1 MREDLF
7 KVFESTGFLGFKN
20 NYYIFDGWKTFS
32 ENRVTKLL
40 TAQIEKYPSLMKL
53 QLAILKKDPLMSI
66 KEFSEIV
73 GEWTSL
79 NLPEEDLTKFNISDL
94 DTSTKSRD
102 HIMSLKPIINLS
114 SKNRQKVFLYDPE
127 KRKIDIN
134 ADPDMY
140 FLLMNTDL
148 KKLVAVDGIKAVY
161 VKFDPYNIKTF
172 YDKDEV
178 SYLNL
183 YSAPKWRFVDC
194 EPEYGGVIKNLI
206 DHLFPIEEE
215 REYVLDWFHHSLT
228 SRCETVLCLI
238 GARGTGKGILLS
250 SIAEALHSTEY
261 FQIAKQEVLTDKFN
275 GEFKNKRNIFFDE
288 VDISGDREVAKF
300 KALANAKIAVE
311 KKGEDSETVENFV
324 SMSLASNYRDK
335 FRVEPQD
342 RRFSTP
348 RITDVPLSK
357 VMKEKEISDFLE
369 DIQKEDSLEIAKFG
383 KFLLKR
389 VPNYSRHEPL
399 KNDYF
404 FELCKLSMPSWK
416 LFLIDY
422 FIANC
427 KDDSPIMVKDLKK
440 RFVGEYNDEALFPTR
455 KASFETFF
463 QDYLHDGKYRIGKV
477 VQLTDKNNRLSP
489 ALKPNKEFL
498 ELFGAVYGKGEEGS
512 EEFSGESLADSLD
525 NSLDSL

>member
-1 MREDLF
+1 MKEDLF
-7 KVFESTGFLGFKN
+7 KVFESIGFLGFKN
-20 NYYIFDGWKTFS
+20 NYYIFDGWKTTS
-32 ENRVTKLL
+32 ESKVTKFLFP
-40 TAQIEKYPSLMKL
+40 QVEKYPSLMKL
-53 QLAILKKDPLMSI
+53 QLAILRKDPLI
-66 KEFSEIV
+66 TLREFSEV
-73 GEWTSL
+73 VEDWTSL
-79 NLPEEDLTKFNISDL
+79 KLPGEDLTKFSIADL
-94 DTSTKSRD
+94 EDGSGGRG

-114 SKNRQKVFLYDPE
+114 SKSRQKVFLYDPE
-127 KRKIDIN
+127 KRKIDIES
-134 ADPDMY
+134 DPDMY

-148 KKLVAVDGIKAVY
+148 KKLLAMDGIKAVY
-161 VKFDPYNIKTF
+161 VKFEPYNIKTF
-172 YDKDEV
+172 YDKDGI

-194 EPEYGGVIKNLI
+194 EPKYGGIIKKLI

-215 REYVLDWFHHSLT
+215 KEYALDWFHHSLT

-348 RITDVPLSK
+348 RITDVPLHK

-369 DIQKEDSLEIAKFG
+369 DIQKEDSLEIAQFG

-389 VPNYSRHEPL
+389 VPKYSRHEPL
-399 KNDYF
+399 KNAYF
-404 FELCKLSMPSWK
+404 FELCRLSMSSWK
-416 LFLIDY
+416 SFIVDYLIDN
-422 FIANC
+422 A
-427 KDDSPIMVKDLKK
+427 KDDSPITIKDLKK
-440 RFVGEYNDEALFPTR
+440 KFVGEYSDESLFPT
-455 KASFETFF
+455 KKTSLDTFF
-463 QDYLHDGKYRIGKV
+463 QDYLHEGKYRLGTT
-477 VQLTDKNNRLSP
+477 VQTKDKSHRP
-489 ALKPNKEFL
+489 CPGIKPNKEFL
-498 ELFGAVYGKGEEGS
+498 ERFGVVYGQSS
-512 EEFSGESLADSLD
+512 EEDNFSLG
-525 NSLDSL
+525 LDSL

>member
-1 MREDLF
+1 MKEDLF
-7 KVFESTGFLGFKN
+7 KVFESIKFLGFKN
-20 NYYIFDGWKTFS
+20 NKYIFDGWVSSS
-32 ENRVTKLL
+32 ESKIVKLL
-40 TAQIEKYPSLMKL
+40 APVIDPYPSLMKL
-53 QLAILKKDPLMSI
+53 QLAILKKEPLMGLND
-66 KEFSEIV
+66 FYAAV

-79 NLPEEDLTKFNISDL
+79 NIPEEDSTKFNIFDVEVTEESKNHL
-94 DTSTKSRD
+94 
-102 HIMSLKPIINLS
+102 ISLKPIINLS

-148 KKLVAVDGIKAVY
+148 KKLVAIDGIKAVY

-172 YDKDEV
+172 YNKDGL

-194 EPEYGGVIKNLI
+194 EPKYGGTIKKLI
-206 DHLFPIEEE
+206 DHLFPVEEE
-215 REYVLDWFHHSLT
+215 REYVLDWFYHSIT

-300 KALANAKIAVE
+300 KAMANAKIAME
-311 KKGEDSETVENFV
+311 KKGEDSETIENFV

-348 RITDVPLSK
+348 RITDVPLHK

-369 DIQKEDSLEIAKFG
+369 NIQKEDSLEIAQFG
-383 KFLLKR
+383 KFLLQR

-399 KNDYF
+399 KNSYF
-404 FELCKLSMPSWK
+404 FELCRLSMPSWK
-416 LFLIDY
+416 LFIIEY
-422 FIANC
+422 FIDNC
-427 KDDSPIMVKDLKK
+427 KDDSPILTKDLKK
-440 RFVGEYNDEALFPTR
+440 KFVGEHNEEAMFPT
-455 KASFETFF
+455 KKTSFETFF
-463 QDYLHDGKYRIGKV
+463 QDYLHDGKYRIGSLVTVK
-477 VQLTDKNNRLSP
+477 DKSRRPSP

-498 ELFGAVYGKGEEGS
+498 ELFGAVYGKGEEVFDGQ
-512 EEFSGESLADSLD
+512 LD
-525 NSLDSL
+525 DSLDSL